1 MRRILLS
8 HGGGGE
14 DTWRLIRELFL
25 KHLYNEYLGKLED
38 ATVLEVNSKIA
49 FTTDSFTVNPLFF
62 KGGNIGKLAVAGT
75 VNDLSV
81 MGAKP
86 LYMSVGFI
94 IEEGFPYEDLE
105 SIVISMKE
113 EAQKSGVLVVAGDTK
128 VVPKGTADG
137 LFINTSGIGKVVCEG
152 LSCSNIKL
160 GDVVI
165 VSGGIGEHGACILA
179 QREGIQMDVELESD
193 CRSLWSLIEKIIT
206 SGAQI
211 HAMRDPTRGGLSAVL
226 YEWASNSN
234 ISFLIDEESIPVKEP
249 VLGLCEL
256 LGLEPYH
263 LACEGRVV
271 VALPER
277 HAQKVLSIMRSHPD
291 GEGAQII
298 GRAVPAE
305 GSPKVILRTSYGT
318 HRVLDPPAG
327 ELLPRIC

>member
-14 DTWRLIRELFL
+14 DTWGLIRELFL

-152 LSCSNIKL
+152 LSCSNIKV

-193 CRSLWSLIEKIIT
+193 CRSMWSLIEKIIT
-206 SGAQI
+206 SGIEI

-226 YEWASNSN
+226 YEWALSSQV
-234 ISFLIDEESIPVKEP
+234 SFLVEEESIPVKEP

>member
-25 KHLYNEYLGKLED
+25 KHLYNEHLIKLED
-38 ATVLEVNSKIA
+38 ATVLEVSSKIA
-49 FTTDSFTVNPLFF
+49 FTTDSFTVNPIFF
-62 KGGNIGKLAVAGT
+62 RGGNIGKLAVAGT

-152 LSCSNIKL
+152 LSCSNIKV
-160 GDVVI
+160 GDAVI

>member
-1 MRRILLS
+1 
-8 HGGGGE
+8 
-14 DTWRLIRELFL
+14 
-25 KHLYNEYLGKLED
+25 
-38 ATVLEVNSKIA
+38 
-49 FTTDSFTVNPLFF
+49 
-62 KGGNIGKLAVAGT
+62 
-75 VNDLSV
+75 
-81 MGAKP
+81 
-86 LYMSVGFI
+86 
-94 IEEGFPYEDLE
+94 
-105 SIVISMKE
+105 
-113 EAQKSGVLVVAGDTK
+113 
-128 VVPKGTADG
+128 
-137 LFINTSGIGKVVCEG
+137 
-152 LSCSNIKL
+152 
-160 GDVVI
+160 
-165 VSGGIGEHGACILA
+165 

>member
-152 LSCSNIKL
+152 LSCSNIKV

-193 CRSLWSLIEKIIT
+193 CRSMWSLIEKIIT
-206 SGAQI
+206 SGAEI

-226 YEWASNSN
+226 YEWALSSQV
-234 ISFLIDEESIPVKEP
+234 SFLVEEESIPVKEP

>member
-25 KHLYNEYLGKLED
+25 KHLYNEHLIKLED
-38 ATVLEVNSKIA
+38 ATVLEVSSKIA
-49 FTTDSFTVNPLFF
+49 FTTDSFTVNPIFF
-62 KGGNIGKLAVAGT
+62 RGGNIGKLAVAGT

-179 QREGIQMDVELESD
+179 QREGIQMDLELESD

-206 SGAQI
+206 SGAEI

>member
-25 KHLYNEYLGKLED
+25 KHLYNEHLIKLED
-38 ATVLEVNSKIA
+38 ATVLEVSSKIA
-49 FTTDSFTVNPLFF
+49 FTTDSFTVNPIFF
-62 KGGNIGKLAVAGT
+62 RGGNIGKLAVAGT

-152 LSCSNIKL
+152 LSCSNIKV
-160 GDVVI
+160 GDAVI

-179 QREGIQMDVELESD
+179 QREGIQMDLELESD

>member
-1 MRRILLS
+1 MKRVLLS

-14 DTWRLIRELFL
+14 DTWRLIKEVFL
-25 KHLYNEYLGKLED
+25 KHLSNEYLNKLED
-38 ATVLEVNSKIA
+38 AALLEVGSKIA
-49 FTTDSFTVNPLFF
+49 FTTDSFTVNPIFF

-86 LYMSVGFI
+86 IYMSLGFI
-94 IEEGFPYEDLE
+94 IEEGFPYEELE
-105 SIVISMKE
+105 SIVISVKE
-113 EAQKSGVLVVAGDTK
+113 EAQKSGVLVVTGDTK
-128 VVPKGTADG
+128 VVPRGNVDG
-137 LFINTSGIGKVVCEG
+137 LFISASGIGKVLYEG
-152 LSCSNIKL
+152 ISCGNVKV
-160 GDVVI
+160 GDVII

-193 CRSLWSLIEKIIT
+193 CRSLWDLIEKIIK
-206 SGAQI
+206 SGVEI

-226 YEWASNSN
+226 YEWAISSRV
-234 ISFLIDEESIPVKEP
+234 SFLIDEENIPIKEP
-249 VLGLCEL
+249 VVGLCEL

-271 VALPER
+271 IALPEKD
-277 HAQKVLSIMRSHPD
+277 AEKVLNVIRNHPD
-291 GEGAQII
+291 GEDARII
-298 GRAVPAE
+298 GKAIPVE
-305 GSPKVILRTSYGT
+305 GSPKVILRTFYGT

>member
-206 SGAQI
+206 SGAEI